1 MKFMSCVAVSVF
13 TLFLGCGD
21 AGGGSDGAS
30 SSTGAQASSGGEV
43 PTGGETGGSGS
54 GSGESS
60 GGGSTTGA
68 DDPFKAEPMCSSGK
82 MWTQGNQ
89 ESPLMHPGMACLTCH
104 KQMEPFL
111 EMRLPVV
118 GTVYPSGHEPDDC
131 LGVDGTAEA
140 MYVEIT
146 TADAK
151 VVKLPVN
158 SSGNFLYDAFED
170 GGALMFPI
178 TAKVV
183 KGDKVRAMLTP
194 QSTGDC
200 NSCHTQDGTQA
211 APGRIVEPL

>member
-1 MKFMSCVAVSVF
+1 MKIFSYVSASAF

-21 AGGGSDGAS
+21 SGGGSEGGG
-30 SSTGAQASSGGEV
+30 STGSAASSGG
-43 PTGGETGGSGS
+43 GETPTTGDTVGSEGSGS
-54 GSGESS
+54 GSG
-60 GGGSTTGA
+60 GGSSTGA
-68 DDPFKAEPMCSSGK
+68 DDPFAVEPMCSSGK

-146 TADAK
+146 TADAR

-183 KGDKVRAMLTP
+183 KGDKERVMLTP
-194 QSTGDC
+194 QTTGDC

>member
-1 MKFMSCVAVSVF
+1 MKFRSCVSISVF

-21 AGGGSDGAS
+21 AGGGSEGG
-30 SSTGAQASSGGEV
+30 SSTGASSGGDT
-43 PTGGETGGSGS
+43 PTTGGETGGSETGGS

-60 GGGSTTGA
+60 GGSTGA
-68 DDPFKAEPMCSSGK
+68 EDPFKVEPVCSSGK

-89 ESPLMHPGMACLTCH
+89 ESPYMHPGMACLTCH

-118 GTVYPSGHEPDDC
+118 GTVFPTGHEPDDC

-146 TADAK
+146 TADAR
-151 VVKLPVN
+151 VVKLAVN

-183 KGDKVRAMLTP
+183 KGDKERVMLTP
-194 QSTGDC
+194 QATGDC

-211 APGRIVEPL
+211 APGRIVEPI